1 MLEGPATGARLT
13 QHLNL
18 QEGGDSSMDIGSSF
32 TYMFE
37 DENWIKK
44 IVIGGIVAI
53 IPIVNFAAF
62 GYLIQVIRNIRDGH
76 PTPLPEWDQFG
87 AYFMDGLWIFLIVLV
102 YLIPVILLSCIQG
115 VGTAALANNQN
126 QDAQGAVGI
135 LSFCFSCLI
144 GLWSLVVAILIPAV
158 MIRYAEVGEFMAGFR
173 FGEIFSVITANVG
186 SYVIVL
192 LLMWVASFVGQLG
205 IILCVIGVIF
215 TSFWSYLVGGNLL
228 GQLAAQIRQNQPSV

>member
-1 MLEGPATGARLT
+1 
-13 QHLNL
+13 
-18 QEGGDSSMDIGSSF
+18 MDIGSSF

-37 DENWIKK
+37 DENWLKK
-44 IVIGGIVAI
+44 VLIGGILAI

-62 GYLIQVIRNIRDGH
+62 GYLIQVIRNTRDGH

-115 VGTAALANNQN
+115 IGTAALANNSN
-126 QDAQGAVGI
+126 QDTQGVVGI
-135 LSFCFSCLI
+135 LSACFSCLI
-144 GLWSLVVAILIPAV
+144 GLWSLVVAVIIPAV

-186 SYVIVL
+186 GYIVVL
-192 LLMWVASFVGQLG
+192 LLTWVASFIGQLG
-205 IILCVIGVIF
+205 IILCIIGVIF

-228 GQLAAQIRQNQPSV
+228 GQLAAQTRQNQPVM

>member
-1 MLEGPATGARLT
+1 
-13 QHLNL
+13 
-18 QEGGDSSMDIGSSF
+18 MDIGSSF

-37 DENWIKK
+37 DENWLKK
-44 IVIGGIVAI
+44 LLIGGIVAI

-62 GYLIQVIRNIRDGH
+62 GYIIQIIRNTRDGH

-87 AYFMDGLWIFLIVLV
+87 AYFMDGLWIFLIMLV

-115 VGTAALANNQN
+115 VGTAALANS
-126 QDAQGAVGI
+126 QDAESIVAI
-135 LSFCFSCLI
+135 LSGCLSCLM
-144 GLWSLVVAILIPAV
+144 GLWSLVVAVILPAV

-186 SYVIVL
+186 SYIVVL
-192 LLMWVASFVGQLG
+192 LLMWVASFIGQLG

-215 TSFWSYLVGGNLL
+215 TSFWSYLVGGNLM
-228 GQLAAQIRQNQPSV
+228 GQLAAQIRQNQPVI

>member
-1 MLEGPATGARLT
+1 
-13 QHLNL
+13 
-18 QEGGDSSMDIGSSF
+18 MDIGSSF

-37 DENWIKK
+37 DENWLKK
-44 IVIGGIVAI
+44 LLIGGIVAI

-62 GYLIQVIRNIRDGH
+62 GYIIQIIRNTRDGH

-87 AYFMDGLWIFLIVLV
+87 AYFMDGLWIFLIMLV

-115 VGTAALANNQN
+115 VGTAALANS
-126 QDAQGAVGI
+126 QDAESIVAI
-135 LSFCFSCLI
+135 LSGCLSCLM
-144 GLWSLVVAILIPAV
+144 GLWSLVVAVILPAV

-186 SYVIVL
+186 SYIVVL
-192 LLMWVASFVGQLG
+192 LLMWVASFIGLLG

-215 TSFWSYLVGGNLL
+215 TSFWSYLVGGNLM
-228 GQLAAQIRQNQPSV
+228 GQLAAQIRQNQPVI